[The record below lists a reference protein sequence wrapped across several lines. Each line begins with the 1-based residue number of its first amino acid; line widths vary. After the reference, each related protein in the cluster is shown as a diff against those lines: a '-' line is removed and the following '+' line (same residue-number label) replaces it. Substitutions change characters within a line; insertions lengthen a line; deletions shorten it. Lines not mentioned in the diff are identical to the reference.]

1 MKVAVIQIII
11 PTSTILLF
19 SELKSIRKES
29 GVLQV
34 FAIQMSYPSQPSTL
48 VMTAPSM
55 TITLP
60 YPQ

>member
-19 SELKSIRKES
+19 SELKSIRKEP

-34 FAIQMSYPSQPSTL
+34 FAIQMSYPSQPSTP